1 MLMKL
6 THFQRRTSNRL
17 RLASLLAA
25 MMVAVLWLLNLPF
38 YSGSRIG
45 SLGSWRLEH
54 GRFTLNWGRPST
66 ESFYIA
72 INSEPVRWKAEFTH
86 YSPGE
91 WQIVVPLW
99 VVGALALGA
108 AGTFWRLE
116 RRACAL
122 QQAAHQPPVVN
133 PPAPP

>member
-1 MLMKL
+1 MKPSAPP
-6 THFQRRTSNRL
+6 RRTFRRL
-17 RLASLLAA
+17 RLASLALVLF
-25 MMVAVLWLLNLPF
+25 VAVLWFLNLPF
-38 YSGSRIG
+38 YSGSRIS

-99 VVGALALGA
+99 VVGALALVA

-116 RRACAL
+116 RRAGAPL
-122 QQAAHQPPVVN
+122 QAAHRPPVVN

>member
-1 MLMKL
+1 MKSSP
-6 THFQRRTSNRL
+6 TKRRTFKHL
-17 RLASLLAA
+17 KLASLAVSLLI
-25 MMVAVLWLLNLPF
+25 AVLWLLNLPF
-38 YSGSRIG
+38 YSGSRIS

-99 VVGALALGA
+99 VAGALALVA
-108 AGTFWRLE
+108 AGTFRRLE
-116 RRACAL
+116 RRAGAL
-122 QQAAHQPPVVN
+122 PQAAHQPPVVN